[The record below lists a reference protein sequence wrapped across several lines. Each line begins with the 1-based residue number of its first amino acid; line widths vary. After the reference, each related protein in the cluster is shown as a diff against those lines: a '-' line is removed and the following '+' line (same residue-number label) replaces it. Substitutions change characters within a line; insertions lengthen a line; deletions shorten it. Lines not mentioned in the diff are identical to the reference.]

1 MKAVNL
7 LPDDH
12 ITSKRPSRI
21 SQLLPNPVYLGS
33 GAVMIAATAGLGF
46 AAWSANSTVVSKQ
59 NQLSALN
66 AQIARLPAPPTAPG
80 GSAGTESARIAAVT
94 SLVNDR
100 MPWDHF
106 LDTLSRVMPE
116 DSWLSTLNAT
126 SPGAAATLAAAPLP
140 TTTTTSAPAPATAAS
155 AFTITGY
162 TYSEPSVARV
172 LRRLAL
178 VPWLTGLNLVS
189 TSQTTISATT
199 VYQFTIGATVV
210 PTTSTG
216 SGT

>member
-12 ITSKRPSRI
+12 ITTKRPSRV
-21 SQLLPNPVYLGS
+21 SRLLPNPLYLGS
-33 GAVMIAATAGLGF
+33 GAVMVAATAGLGF
-46 AAWSANSTVVSKQ
+46 AAWSATSTVTSKQ
-59 NQLSALN
+59 HQLSALN
-66 AQIARLPAPPTAPG
+66 AQIASLPAPPNTPSGPASAEPG
-80 GSAGTESARIAAVT
+80 RIAAVT

-116 DSWLSTLNAT
+116 DSWLSTLVAS
-126 SPGAAATLAAAPLP
+126 SPGAAATLAAAAPP
-140 TTTTTSAPAPATAAS
+140 TATGAPAPAAGSST
-155 AFTITGY
+155 FTITGF

-178 VPWLTGLNLVS
+178 VPWLTGLNLVT
-189 TSQTTISATT
+189 TSQTTLNTT
-199 VYQFTIGATVV
+199 TLYQFTIGATVV
-210 PTTSTG
+210 PTTTSTG